1 MSGRLVGEVVDW
13 LQTPPADDLTT
24 AEAVIL
30 LVIAERAHDK
40 TREMWRHRI
49 DDYPLYE
56 RLKRAARLSDAGLS
70 KALQRLARRG
80 LECRVPIATGKDG
93 RPVYAAKGKSM
104 RFRLPELPAFV
115 TLPEPVDNAAPPVEN
130 PPDEPVENPAR
141 DTQRA
146 DTGPGFEPKGGHTSG
161 LWGPKG
167 GPVSAPNPSKDNPS
181 TTDPSTN
188 PPFPQPDVEGSRA
201 GPQDTGNNKIG
212 FNYASACAYLLTL
225 PGDVQAAATA
235 AAATELGDR
244 ASPQSLRIRAA
255 EIAARGLTA

>member
-13 LQTPPADDLTT
+13 LQTPPADDLTM
-24 AEAVIL
+24 AEAAVL

-49 DDYPLYE
+49 DDHSLFE
-56 RLKRAARLSDAGLS
+56 RIRRVTRQSDAGLS
-70 KALQRLARRG
+70 KTLQRLARRG
-80 LECRVPIATGKDG
+80 LECRVPIATGSDG

-104 RFRLPELPAFV
+104 RFRLPELPAAV

-130 PPDEPVENPAR
+130 PPDEPVENPPG
-141 DTQRA
+141 DTRRA

-167 GPVSAPNPSKDNPS
+167 GHTSAPNPSKDNPS

-188 PPFPQPDVEGSRA
+188 PPSPQPDVEGGHDGPA
-201 GPQDTGNNKIG
+201 GRTEITFD
-212 FNYASACAYLLTL
+212 YRSACAYLLTV

-235 AAATELGDR
+235 AAAAELGDR
-244 ASPQSLRIRAA
+244 APPQDLRVRAA
-255 EIAARGLTA
+255 QIAAKGLTA

>member
-13 LQTPPADDLTT
+13 LQTPPADDLTM
-24 AEAVIL
+24 AEAAVL

-49 DDYPLYE
+49 DDHSLFE
-56 RLKRAARLSDAGLS
+56 RIRRVTRQTDAGLS
-70 KALQRLARRG
+70 KTLQRLARRG
-80 LECRVPIATGKDG
+80 LECRVPIAAGSDG

-104 RFRLPELPAFV
+104 RFRLPELPAAV

-141 DTQRA
+141 DTRRA
-146 DTGPGFEPKGGHTSG
+146 DTDPGFEPKGGHTSG

-167 GPVSAPNPSKDNPS
+167 GHTSAPNPSKDNPS

-188 PPFPQPDVEGSRA
+188 PPSPQPDVEGGHDGPAA
-201 GPQDTGNNKIG
+201 GRTEITFD
-212 FNYASACAYLLTL
+212 YRSACAYLLTV

-235 AAATELGDR
+235 AAAAEIGDR
-244 ASPQSLRIRAA
+244 APPQDLRIRAA
-255 EIAARGLTA
+255 QIAARGLTA